1 MPTLVDISEEELTEF
16 LGNGGLKPDTLVK
29 RKRHYDEVSTLTTFN
44 LVNSFQCIVVN
55 IKAPP
60 QLYKFVLSETGTPMD
75 GLLVTDE
82 GRKKFSEALSR
93 YVHVAV

>member
-16 LGNGGLKPDTLVK
+16 LGNGGLKPDTLAK

-60 QLYKFVLSETGTPMD
+60 QLSKFILTETEKPMAELLESE
-75 GLLVTDE
+75 E
-82 GRKKFSEALSR
+82 GKKVFSEVLDIFHSF
-93 YVHVAV
+93 VH

>member
-1 MPTLVDISEEELTEF
+1 M
-16 LGNGGLKPDTLVK
+16 GLLDPC
-29 RKRHYDEVSTLTTFN
+29 EVSTLTTFN